1 MNKKYAIL
9 SDIHGNSW
17 ALKAV
22 LDDIMMKEI
31 QIILN
36 LGDIFYGPLDPE
48 GTAEILQQY
57 SIETVQGNQDRIIY
71 ESMGLDSDNPTLDYV
86 LNQLT
91 GKQIDWLKNLP
102 KTRVI
107 DNKIFLC
114 HGTPANDEAYLIDDI
129 GTGIPYLK
137 PTPEIEVILQ
147 NIKHPVILCGHSHIA
162 RSVYLT
168 NKQLIINPGS
178 VGLPSYE
185 DDFPI
190 HHKMESGSPHAS
202 YVILTKTNK
211 EWNIEHI
218 RVTYNWGKAAQK
230 AEKNNR
236 KDWAY
241 WLRTGR
247 S

>member
-22 LDDIMMKEI
+22 LDDIKMKGI
-31 QIILN
+31 QTLFN
-36 LGDIFYGPLDPE
+36 LGDIFYGPLDPK

-57 SIETVQGNQDRIIY
+57 SIKTIQGNQDRIIY
-71 ESMGLDSDNPTLDYV
+71 ESMDMDFENPTLDYV
-86 LNQLT
+86 LNRLT
-91 GKQIDWLKNLP
+91 GKQIDRLKNLP

-107 DNKIFLC
+107 NNEIFLC
-114 HGTPANDEAYLIDDI
+114 HGTPANDEAYLIEEID
-129 GTGIPYLK
+129 TGIPGLK
-137 PTPEIEVILQ
+137 PTPEIEMILQ
-147 NIKHPVILCGHSHIA
+147 NVKHPVILCGHSHIS
-162 RSVYLT
+162 RFVYLT

-185 DDFPI
+185 DDIPI

-202 YVILTKTNK
+202 YAILRKTNK
-211 EWNIEHI
+211 GWNIEHI
-218 RVTYNWGKAAQK
+218 RVTYNWEKAAQT
-230 AEKNNR
+230 ADKNNR

-247 S
+247 A